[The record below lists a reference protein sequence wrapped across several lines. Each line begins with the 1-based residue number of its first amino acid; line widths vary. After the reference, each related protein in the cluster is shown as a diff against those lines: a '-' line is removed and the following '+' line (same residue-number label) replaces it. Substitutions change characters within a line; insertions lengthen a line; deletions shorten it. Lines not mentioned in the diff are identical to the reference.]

1 MASKLI
7 IFGSGQIAE
16 LANFYFAKDSDLD
29 IAAFTVDPEF
39 AKEST
44 FCGKPVVP
52 LNELAKRFAVADH
65 AAFVAVSYS
74 GLNKLRADKCKALQD
89 AGYTLSSYISS
100 KASILTEYPIGANAF
115 ILEDNTVQPF
125 VRIGHN
131 VTLWSGNHIG
141 HHSVIEDN
149 VFISSH
155 VVVSGNVVIGRNSFV
170 GVNSTVHDGVKVGA
184 LNVIGA
190 GSLIDANTE
199 DQSVFRETATE
210 KSRVPSSRLKGI

>member
-29 IAAFTVDPEF
+29 VVAFTVDPEF
-39 AKEST
+39 AKDST

-52 LNELAKRFAVADH
+52 LNEIASRYPAAEH

-74 GLNKLRADKCKALQD
+74 GLNSLRAAKCKSMQD
-89 AGYTLSSYISS
+89 AGYSLASYISS
-100 KASILTEYPIGANAF
+100 KASVLTEYPIGANCF
-115 ILEDNTVQPF
+115 LLEDNTVQPF

-141 HHSVIEDN
+141 HHSMIEDN

-170 GVNSTVHDGVKVGA
+170 GVNSTIHDGVKVGA
-184 LNVIGA
+184 ANVIGA
-190 GSLIDANTE
+190 GSLIDADTL